1 MHLEDV
7 GVEEGPHAL
16 APHIAEEAF
25 DLEGFPPLNDR
36 HVVQLEEL
44 DDEADPLQ
52 VLSIHVNML
61 PTALASLFRGGCL
74 PEHLVGRA
82 RVLAVQGAAPS

>member
-7 GVEEGPHAL
+7 GVEEGSHAL
-16 APHIAEEAF
+16 SPHIAEEAF
-25 DLEGFPPLNDR
+25 DFEGLAPLNDC

-52 VLSIHVNML
+52 VLRVHVHVL
-61 PTALASLFRGGCL
+61 PSLSSDFGGGRG
-74 PEHLVGRA
+74 
-82 RVLAVQGAAPS
+82 